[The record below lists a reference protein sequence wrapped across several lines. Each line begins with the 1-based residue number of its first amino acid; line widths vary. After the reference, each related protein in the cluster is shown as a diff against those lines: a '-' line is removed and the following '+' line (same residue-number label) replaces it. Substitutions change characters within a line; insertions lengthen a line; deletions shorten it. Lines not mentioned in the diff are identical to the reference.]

1 MLFKGNID
9 VKMFKNLS
17 FRKRIFIAMILLI
30 VITSVLNAGLTIYQY
45 REQAEDYH
53 LSKLGRKE
61 EAVKSAINYE
71 LTRKTTFPVETKNLP
86 YIFQEEIYQIADIH
100 KLDINIFD
108 LEGNLLKSSRSSF
121 IKDSVPNVISKKIL
135 NEMARNYEH
144 RVIDEKLEQDEELIS
159 SYTYITD
166 NKFKPIGILNLQYYP
181 DNTFQNKELNEFL
194 SRLSLVYFIMLVIA
208 IVTAYFISSYITSSL
223 QKVSDKISQTRL
235 NKQNEKIE
243 VKNASEEICNLINSY
258 NYMVEILEESAE
270 KLAKSEREHAWREMA
285 KQVAHEIKNPLTP
298 MRLSLQSFE
307 QKFNPNDPNI
317 TEKVS
322 ELSKVMIQQIDLMS
336 SIASAFSDFAKMPIQ
351 QKEKLDF
358 IDVVKHAVDI
368 FTEPYI
374 QFESDIETLTVEM
387 DKNQLTRVI
396 TNLINN
402 ALYAVQDIESPK
414 INIKVSLVD
423 NKIIVITVSDNGKGI
438 DDEVKDKVFEPKFT
452 TKSSGMGLGLP
463 MVKNIIENY
472 NGTITFNSETN
483 KGSTFIITLPK

>member
-1 MLFKGNID
+1 
-9 VKMFKNLS
+9 MFKNLS
-17 FRKRIFIAMILLI
+17 FRKRIFISMILLI
-30 VITSVLNAGLTIYQY
+30 VLTSVLSAGLTIFQY

-71 LTRKTTFPVETKNLP
+71 LTRKTTFSVETKNLP
-86 YIFQEEIYQIADIH
+86 YIFHEEIYQIADIH

-121 IKDSVPNVISKKIL
+121 IKDSLPNKVSRKIL
-135 NEMARNYEH
+135 NEMARNYDH
-144 RVIDEKLEQDEELIS
+144 RFIDEKLDKDEELIS

-181 DNTFQNKELNEFL
+181 DNTFQDKELKEFL
-194 SRLSLVYFIMLVIA
+194 SRLSAVYLVMLLIA
-208 IVTAYFISSYITSSL
+208 IATAYILSSYITSSL

-235 NKQNEKIE
+235 MKRNTKIE
-243 VKNASEEICNLINSY
+243 VKNASEEISNLINSY
-258 NYMVEILEESAE
+258 NNMVDILEESAE

-307 QKFNPNDPNI
+307 QKFDPKDPNI
-317 TEKVS
+317 SEKVS
-322 ELSKVMIQQIDLMS
+322 ELIKVLIQQIDLMS
-336 SIASAFSDFAKMPIQ
+336 SIASAFSDFAKMPPQ
-351 QKEKLDF
+351 QKEQLDF
-358 IDVVKHAVDI
+358 VEVVKHAVNV
-368 FTEPYI
+368 FTEDYI
-374 QFESDIETLTVEM
+374 SFNSDVNSLSVQM
-387 DKNQLTRVI
+387 DKNQLTRVV

-402 ALYAVQDIESPK
+402 ALHAVSEVKKPA
-414 INIKVSLVD
+414 IKVVVQSLKGAV
-423 NKIIVITVSDNGKGI
+423 KITVSDNGKGI
-438 DDEVKDKVFEPKFT
+438 EDTVKDKVFEPKFT

-472 NGTITFNSETN
+472 NGNITFTSKIN
-483 KGSTFIITLPK
+483 KGTSFEIILPI